1 MARAERDDD
10 VPPSFLSRIHETKDD
25 SMTTIAE
32 TTTAAVPF
40 HEVPALTEHYLK
52 SLPYNENVGAHV
64 VLRAWIAA
72 IVIECEVLL
81 KMTSVKTTPG
91 LEVIEAH
98 WRPLGG
104 EPCPEFKGTLC
115 AEPLYQGS
123 CRLTLSGEY
132 VPPGG
137 VPGAA
142 FDALFGHH
150 IAEQSIR
157 DLLQSFKTDMERL
170 YAAQTRGSAAVSH

>member
-1 MARAERDDD
+1 
-10 VPPSFLSRIHETKDD
+10 
-25 SMTTIAE
+25 MTNIAE

-40 HEVPALTEHYLK
+40 NEVPALTQHYLK
-52 SLPYNENVGAHV
+52 SLPYNPSVGAHV
-64 VLRAWIAA
+64 VMRAWIAA

-81 KMTSVKTTPG
+81 KMSAVKTTAA
-91 LEVIEAH
+91 LEVIEVL

-115 AEPLYQGS
+115 AEPLFQGS

-137 VPGAA
+137 IPGAA

-157 DLLQSFKTDMERL
+157 DLLQTFKTDMERL
-170 YAAQTRGSAAVSH
+170 YAEQTRGSAPVTH